1 MTKVPIQLAPFKE
14 RDLHAQIRENGFE
27 RGVAYTL
34 GRVIGEHAEDR
45 QHVRELTQLVDQC
58 ITLVNN
64 LVMVNTKLR
73 DTVRTLQR
81 VQAQSEAL
89 DGQ

>member
-14 RDLHAQIRENGFE
+14 RDLHSQIREQGFE
-27 RGVAYTL
+27 RGVTYAL
-34 GRVIGEHAEDR
+34 ARVIGEHAEDR
-45 QHVRELTQLVDQC
+45 QHVRELTHLVDQC
-58 ITLVNN
+58 MTLVNN

-73 DTVRTLQR
+73 DTVRAVQR
-81 VQAQSEAL
+81 AQVQSDAL